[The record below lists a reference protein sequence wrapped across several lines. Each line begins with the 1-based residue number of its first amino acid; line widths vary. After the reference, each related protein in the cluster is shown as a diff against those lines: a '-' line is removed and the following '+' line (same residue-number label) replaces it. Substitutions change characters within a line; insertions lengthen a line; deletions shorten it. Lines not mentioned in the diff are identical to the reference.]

1 MKIGDVAKRAGIR
14 PSAVRHYE
22 RIGLLRPVARV
33 SGRRQFGSGVVDRLA
48 FIQIGVRLGFSLD
61 ELRETLGAV
70 GRNDLRVNKKLRA
83 SARRMMERKIGELD
97 HLIADA
103 TNIRAVLSEA
113 MRCECV
119 DLSACV
125 IVRESAKLPREGPV
139 SARFRK

>member
-14 PSAVRHYE
+14 PSAVRYYE

-33 SGRRQFGSGVVDRLA
+33 SGRRQFGSGVVDRLT
-48 FIQIGVRLGFSLD
+48 FIQLGIRLGFSLD
-61 ELRETLGAV
+61 ELRELLGAV
-70 GRNDLRVNKKLRA
+70 GRNDLRVNKKLRG

-119 DLSACV
+119 DLSASV
-125 IVRESAKLPREGPV
+125 IVREGAKLPRE
-139 SARFRK
+139 RQRRITI

>member
-14 PSAVRHYE
+14 PSAVRYYE

-61 ELRETLGAV
+61 ELRELLGAV
-70 GRNDLRVNKKLRA
+70 GRNDLRVNKKFRG

-113 MRCECV
+113 ICCECV

-125 IVRESAKLPREGPV
+125 IVRERAKLPRRQL
-139 SARFRK
+139 SARFR

>member
-14 PSAVRHYE
+14 TSAVRYYE

-33 SGRRQFGSGVVDRLA
+33 SGRRHFGSGVVGRLA
-48 FIQIGVRLGFSLD
+48 FIQLGVRLGFSLD
-61 ELRETLGAV
+61 ELRELLGAV
-70 GRNDLRVNKKLRA
+70 GSNDLQVNKKLRV
-83 SARRMMERKIGELD
+83 SARRVMERKIGELD

-113 MRCECV
+113 IRCECV

-125 IVRESAKLPREGPV
+125 IVREGAKLPRQEP
-139 SARFRK
+139 RFR